1 MTELHIRSREKR
13 QLVDITDQVQR
24 VVAES
29 GLQQG
34 LCHLFVPHTT
44 AGLTLNENWDPTVRR
59 DILSA
64 LERIVPPG
72 PYSHQE
78 GNSPA
83 HIMASLVG
91 CDATLFIENGRLL
104 LGTWQGVFLAEFDGP
119 RNRRLLIRVTGCQ
132 SASEQT
138 R

>member
-1 MTELHIRSREKR
+1 MTELHIRSQEKR
-13 QLVDITDQVQR
+13 QLVDITAEVQR

-29 GLQQG
+29 GVQEG

-44 AGLTLNENWDPTVRR
+44 AGLTLNENWDPTVGH

-72 PYSHQE
+72 PYSHRE

-91 CDATLFIENGRLL
+91 SGATLFIENGRLL

-119 RNRRLLIRVTGCQ
+119 RSRRVLVRIEVTG
-132 SASEQT
+132 
-138 R
+138 

>member
-13 QLVDITDQVQR
+13 QLVDITAEVQH

-29 GLQQG
+29 GVQEG
-34 LCHLFVPHTT
+34 LCRLFAPHTT
-44 AGLTLNENWDPTVRR
+44 AGLILNENWDPTVGR

-91 CDATLFIENGRLL
+91 CEATLFIENGRLL

-119 RNRRLLIRVTGCQ
+119 RSRRVLVRSEVTG
-132 SASEQT
+132 
-138 R
+138 